1 MMCEGLAK
9 ASSEDSTLILM
20 DRIRRMVRME
30 MYNTITHQ
38 QANTR
43 LERATLDVYSE

>member
-1 MMCEGLAK
+1 MMCEGPVPPKPLQRR
-9 ASSEDSTLILM
+9 TLILM

-43 LERATLDVYSE
+43 LERATLDV